1 MGGHALVYKI
11 CTESSQPKDAESQCY
26 TLYLDYCRGICGQFD
41 GKERRTAFT
50 ALKGIFKYLDQH
62 FTDTKDRPGMV
73 RSKQPTSKLCAG
85 QDLKTS
91 ADAIAAD
98 DCWIPDYQAAPVVEA
113 APVAA
118 EVQAPPVAEEAPAA
132 PAAGLYRAASAPR
145 TLSRA
150 TSISTLNNIGDLK
163 AWVATKSDKWV
174 SGETMTPAEVSEGHA
189 LVYKICTDSTQPKD
203 AENQCYTLYL
213 DYCRGIC
220 GQFQDKERRTALQA
234 LKTVFKYLDQHFTC
248 VKDRPGMVRG
258 KQPTSKLC
266 AGQDL
271 KTSALAIAADL
282 EWIPDYQSAAAA
294 RAAPAP
300 KPAAPAPAPAA
311 PVQPEPA
318 APAPK
323 PAANATDTAAAIRR
337 TRGADLDSIRANAP
351 THTELRLLEE
361 DRHEAGRRQAFL
373 GSLSSRVDARRVQS
387 DHLNRVMADATE
399 YEAQAL
405 ASVRS
410 AASEAQAAGRRAH
423 DHAASY
429 GAPRYSPYNP
439 AARYGGY
446 GNPSHPNPHFRR
458 Y

>member
-174 SGETMTPAEVSEGHA
+174 SGESLTPAEMSEGHA
-189 LVYKICTDSTQPKD
+189 LVYKICTKSSQPKD

-220 GQFQDKERRTALQA
+220 GQFDGKERRTAFTA
-234 LKTVFKYLDQHFTC
+234 LKGIFKYLDQHFTNS
-248 VKDRPGMVRG
+248 KDRPGMVRS
-258 KQPTSKLC
+258 KQPPSKLC

-271 KTSALAIAADL
+271 KTSADAITADDC
-282 EWIPDYQSAAAA
+282 WIPDYQ
-294 RAAPAP
+294 AAPVVEAA
-300 KPAAPAPAPAA
+300 PAAPAVPVEAAA
-311 PVQPEPA
+311 PVEAQ
-318 APAPK
+318 
-323 PAANATDTAAAIRR
+323 TAQGDSTAV
-337 TRGADLDSIRANAP
+337 ADSSPPSHFAGFYNHPPPREFVPMP
-351 THTELRLLEE
+351 TL
-361 DRHEAGRRQAFL
+361 
-373 GSLSSRVDARRVQS
+373 VVS
-387 DHLNRVMADATE
+387 DHLTTWQKNRLAAAQHR
-399 YEAQAL
+399 EAIRVACPVREHFTAL
-405 ASVRS
+405 HPPPIHPNTRIGV
-410 AASEAQAAGRRAH
+410 AAHRYAAQC
-423 DHAASY
+423 
-429 GAPRYSPYNP
+429 N
-439 AARYGGY
+439 ARYRT
-446 GNPSHPNPHFRR
+446 PFW
-458 Y
+458 